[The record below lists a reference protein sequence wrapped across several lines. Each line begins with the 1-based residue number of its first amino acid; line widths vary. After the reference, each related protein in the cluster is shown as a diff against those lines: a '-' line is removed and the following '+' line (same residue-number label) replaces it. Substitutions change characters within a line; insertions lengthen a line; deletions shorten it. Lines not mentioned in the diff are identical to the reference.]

1 MNCIY
6 IIINNN
12 NVIIFQFFLQGNIYN
27 NENSKISF
35 KIVRK

>member
-6 IIINNN
+6 III